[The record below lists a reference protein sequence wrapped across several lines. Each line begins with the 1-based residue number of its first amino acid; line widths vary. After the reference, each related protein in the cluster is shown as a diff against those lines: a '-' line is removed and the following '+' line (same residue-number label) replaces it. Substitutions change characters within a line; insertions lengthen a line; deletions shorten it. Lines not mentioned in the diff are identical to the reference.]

1 MRERLPGLIAIGLLL
16 ILVIGT
22 WWAADYTQRAVPI
35 EAPRRITHEPDAWAR
50 NFIMIRTDE
59 SGMAVNRL
67 EGEYMQHYPDDDSY
81 EVTQARATGQRPGS
95 PITVATADLAVMD
108 DDGSRITLKGNAHL
122 HRVADAEREPLD
134 IHSEVLVLFPD
145 DDIAETDLAALI
157 QQGQSTLNGTGM
169 RYNNAKR
176 TLQVFSATDAKLS
189 GQDRPTKQN

>member
-1 MRERLPGLIAIGLLL
+1 MRERLPGLIAISLLL

-22 WWAADYTQRAVPI
+22 WWAADYAQRAVPI

>member
-1 MRERLPGLIAIGLLL
+1 
-16 ILVIGT
+16 
-22 WWAADYTQRAVPI
+22 
-35 EAPRRITHEPDAWAR
+35 
-50 NFIMIRTDE
+50 
-59 SGMAVNRL
+59 
-67 EGEYMQHYPDDDSY
+67 
-81 EVTQARATGQRPGS
+81 

>member
-1 MRERLPGLIAIGLLL
+1 MRERLPGLIAISLLL

-22 WWAADYTQRAVPI
+22 WWAADYAQRAVPI

-50 NFIMIRTDE
+50 HFIMIRTDE